1 MAEFVPGKNRLSFNP
16 VDFSSSRETSGWMR
30 SFSQLSF
37 KIIEGGAPKALAM
50 KSFQDIGQ
58 HLSYVILS
66 TADSVDPDKATEEQ
80 DLLSYE
86 LQDGEYLV
94 RVELHGKEG
103 SSQAGNMH
111 QIFVKNLRSWDFY
124 TDRYAED
131 NSPREVAITFDIKKE
146 PFVKGITFST
156 SAPTETSTVKS
167 NDRDYKLKGLTLNQN
182 PLVFVQDCLAMRY
195 KHDDIVYE
203 ISPKN
208 FVSKHGPE
216 TIYGVKTFDALP
228 KSSGMPVDANDLVTK
243 EYVDTLSNK
252 EVAVTIKAMLNSDWC
267 GTSEA
272 KFFLLDG
279 SQLSPLKME
288 DGSLK
293 EAKEPKLMVF
303 TLEPQSGAAPTK
315 VPKQELLAYKL
326 KPKEFFAEF
335 YPSHLIGK
343 AVTHATTSYQD
354 PFGKGGYLLTG
365 GSKEILPQ
373 YMIIFKGLSQ
383 SIAKVSFGSN
393 SYTPSKTGASCTID
407 DMTEDGAET
416 TGTSKFNYQFSDAIT
431 SKIKLPVYTADDQL
445 IYGTKTFA
453 TLPKSS
459 ATPAEDDDL
468 VTKKYLD
475 NELHPSKDVSI
486 TITAETS
493 SSQSNWCGISNV
505 QLFLDKDVQLFPLKM
520 ESGPLNALK
529 EPKLMIFTTEK
540 QSSPAPTKVA
550 KQEILD
556 YQLRP
561 GDFRG
566 LLYTADVLGKNTVH
580 SSETWQDPFT
590 KGQGYLTY
598 GSVLNT
604 PEPQLKLVVQDLG
617 QVVAKVGVS
626 EASYAAQNI
635 KVSSTIRDI
644 TEEGTKTTGTNTN
657 NFAFGK
663 TLGGVFQ
670 NPVLTTGD
678 QSISGVKT
686 FAVPPKSVA
695 PAAPDDLVTKNYV
708 DNTFLQSPK
717 SDVDIRIGVKSGTS
731 AWNAF
736 SHLNI
741 VLANGK
747 RLEAKYMEDVIYQDA
762 TPAKVVLKT
771 ADNTEDIAPAPTR
784 QAKDFF
790 DTYQLADGEF
800 FAELIFA
807 NGVGNG
813 RIHSNK
819 EQACPWD
826 AYLVGNLNKD
836 EIADLFKL
844 TIKQL
849 DVTIDY
855 VQIHC
860 GDNHNG
866 YGYLPKYFYLV
877 AAANGADTGEIKSKE
892 GLTNKE
898 IIKFAIPKGSLA
910 VGLGS
915 FVTVDSTQTISG
927 VKTFSKLP
935 KSTVEPIEATEL
947 ATKAYVDAKS
957 GMSNSDIPEQE
968 VTVFSKSSSSAI
980 IAFSKLKLFL
990 GNGTQIYPIFY
1001 EKQSSYGA
1009 LDAPLNVVFS
1019 IAPAYHN
1026 GEPTIPYP
1034 NEKPKDE
1041 LDSYVLK
1048 NGEFKGAF
1056 TPVNLCGGKYVFAT
1070 ASGYNSDS
1078 WKLPWNNYAVFS
1090 NGEKDSTP
1098 ILRINIKGKLPSITK
1113 VSFTA
1118 DGAYF
1123 GDKFSASVGVN
1134 GSNGKQSEELQS
1146 ATEKLCDLV
1155 CEDSKL
1161 YNDFYLDTV
1170 SNQTAFGIKSFLN
1183 CPKIITEQPQLKNE
1197 STNVMSF
1204 ANVAHSIGIGV
1215 PEKQY
1220 ITLNSSTTWN
1230 KQSAGGSNWTY
1241 TLSLNVYYSNLV
1253 PAFISPITGQITPL
1267 YIKYYCS
1274 DGRAVLTTEG
1284 TQMPDKGAV
1293 EAKSTSEMDSYRLK
1307 YNEYLCRFY
1316 WYFLNKLGNTKINGE
1331 WITKNS
1337 RDGSKV
1343 LDLFTNSSG
1352 SWASYTTGQL
1362 KDPTNYDGPA
1372 SAAFVEFYNVPTIR
1386 FIKAYCSASSAGGST
1401 AKLYCSQYGML
1412 DTKSNGKGT
1421 ASAEYNSSEFK
1432 EFDDGNR
1439 FDLHAGYPS
1448 GPVELMRVAPII
1460 ALMQENISKLE
1471 ERIKAL
1477 ESPKP

>member
-156 SAPTETSTVKS
+156 SAPTETSTVKW

-566 LLYTADVLGKNTVH
+566 LLYTADVLGKNTMH

-826 AYLVGNLNKD
+826 AYLVGNLNRD

-866 YGYLPKYFYLV
+866 YVYLPKYFYLV

-915 FVTVDSTQTISG
+915 FVTVSGTQHISGEKTFAKKVFITDESQSAEMTAGQVATMESLKAVGLIGAALPDTQYICLWGDLRESKQANSRDNSSVIYEMSELELHTATGQLYLKYSQQISVSTPKNQDDTQTEEGLCVLSRTKTWDNSAALPVQPIEFLKNYTLQPGEFLAKVRVTNGAWRRGLTSLSSSG
-927 VKTFSKLP
+927 VS
-935 KSTVEPIEATEL
+935 
-947 ATKAYVDAKS
+947 
-957 GMSNSDIPEQE
+957 
-968 VTVFSKSSSSAI
+968 
-980 IAFSKLKLFL
+980 
-990 GNGTQIYPIFY
+990 
-1001 EKQSSYGA
+1001 
-1009 LDAPLNVVFS
+1009 
-1019 IAPAYHN
+1019 
-1026 GEPTIPYP
+1026 PY
-1034 NEKPKDE
+1034 
-1041 LDSYVLK
+1041 
-1048 NGEFKGAF
+1048 
-1056 TPVNLCGGKYVFAT
+1056 
-1070 ASGYNSDS
+1070 
-1078 WKLPWNNYAVFS
+1078 
-1090 NGEKDSTP
+1090 
-1098 ILRINIKGKLPSITK
+1098 
-1113 VSFTA
+1113 
-1118 DGAYF
+1118 
-1123 GDKFSASVGVN
+1123 
-1134 GSNGKQSEELQS
+1134 GSNGNFANLFAARSKDSDSPNFRCSMKRVAS
-1146 ATEKLCDLV
+1146 A
-1155 CEDSKL
+1155 S
-1161 YNDFYLDTV
+1161 
-1170 SNQTAFGIKSFLN
+1170 
-1183 CPKIITEQPQLKNE
+1183 
-1197 STNVMSF
+1197 STNSTF
-1204 ANVAHSIGIGV
+1204 RYAEII
-1215 PEKQY
+1215 
-1220 ITLNSSTTWN
+1220 ILNAPVIETIKLTSGRDS
-1230 KQSAGGSNWTY
+1230 
-1241 TLSLNVYYSNLV
+1241 YYSETNV
-1253 PAFISPITGQITPL
+1253 DGGINTINAFISTDEKFNSFDKISAGTGSVPTEVENNSTKLYFDESKTSTGYIRETKSLEIPL
-1267 YIKYYCS
+1267 
-1274 DGRAVLTTEG
+1274 
-1284 TQMPDKGAV
+1284 
-1293 EAKSTSEMDSYRLK
+1293 
-1307 YNEYLCRFY
+1307 
-1316 WYFLNKLGNTKINGE
+1316 
-1331 WITKNS
+1331 
-1337 RDGSKV
+1337 
-1343 LDLFTNSSG
+1343 
-1352 SWASYTTGQL
+1352 
-1362 KDPTNYDGPA
+1362 TNYVESA
-1372 SAAFVEFYNVPTIR
+1372 SRLALASKSAYGYLQAVTISNNQDIAGNKT
-1386 FIKAYCSASSAGGST
+1386 FIKPVTCTEPPVEDGHLANKKYIDAEI
-1401 AKLYCSQYGML
+1401 AKL
-1412 DTKSNGKGT
+1412 
-1421 ASAEYNSSEFK
+1421 
-1432 EFDDGNR
+1432 
-1439 FDLHAGYPS
+1439 
-1448 GPVELMRVAPII
+1448 VA
-1460 ALMQENISKLE
+1460 
-1471 ERIKAL
+1471 RIEAL
-1477 ESPKP
+1477 ESPKPQVI

>member
-1 MAEFVPGKNRLSFNP
+1 MAENVK
-16 VDFSSSRETSGWMR
+16 
-30 SFSQLSF
+30 
-37 KIIEGGAPKALAM
+37 
-50 KSFQDIGQ
+50 DI
-58 HLSYVILS
+58 
-66 TADSVDPDKATEEQ
+66 
-80 DLLSYE
+80 
-86 LQDGEYLV
+86 
-94 RVELHGKEG
+94 
-103 SSQAGNMH
+103 
-111 QIFVKNLRSWDFY
+111 
-124 TDRYAED
+124 
-131 NSPREVAITFDIKKE
+131 
-146 PFVKGITFST
+146 
-156 SAPTETSTVKS
+156 
-167 NDRDYKLKGLTLNQN
+167 
-182 PLVFVQDCLAMRY
+182 AMRI
-195 KHDDIVYE
+195 KHDGVVYG
-203 ISPKN
+203 
-208 FVSKHGPE
+208 FDAG
-216 TIYGVKTFDALP
+216 TLVKT
-228 KSSGMPVDANDLVTK
+228 
-243 EYVDTLSNK
+243 
-252 EVAVTIKAMLNSDWC
+252 
-267 GTSEA
+267 
-272 KFFLLDG
+272 
-279 SQLSPLKME
+279 
-288 DGSLK
+288 
-293 EAKEPKLMVF
+293 
-303 TLEPQSGAAPTK
+303 
-315 VPKQELLAYKL
+315 
-326 KPKEFFAEF
+326 
-335 YPSHLIGK
+335 
-343 AVTHATTSYQD
+343 
-354 PFGKGGYLLTG
+354 TG
-365 GSKEILPQ
+365 E
-373 YMIIFKGLSQ
+373 Q
-383 SIAKVSFGSN
+383 SI
-393 SYTPSKTGASCTID
+393 
-407 DMTEDGAET
+407 DG
-416 TGTSKFNYQFSDAIT
+416 
-431 SKIKLPVYTADDQL
+431 V
-445 IYGTKTFA
+445 KTFA

-459 ATPAEDDDL
+459 ATPAADDDL

-475 NELHPSKDVSI
+475 DQLNPSPDVSV
-486 TITAETS
+486 TVSAVTS
-493 SSQSNWCGISNV
+493 DSTGWCGISNV
-505 QLFLDKDVQLFPLKM
+505 QFFLDKDVQLFPFKM
-520 ESGPLNALK
+520 EEGNLAKLK

-540 QSSPAPTKVA
+540 QSSPAPTKVP

-566 LLYTADVLGKNTVH
+566 LFYTADLLGEKNTVH
-580 SSETWQDPFT
+580 PTDSWQDPFT
-590 KGQGYLTY
+590 KGQGYLTRGDRIY
-598 GSVLNT
+598 GGSQ
-604 PEPQLKLVVQDLG
+604 PQLKIVVHDLG
-617 QVVAKVGVS
+617 QIIAKVGVS
-626 EASYAAQNI
+626 TSSYPASSITA
-635 KVSSTIRDI
+635 SSTVGEM
-644 TEEGTKTTGTNTN
+644 TEEGTPTTGENEK
-657 NFAFGK
+657 NFAFSKNLNGAFR
-663 TLGGVFQ
+663 GS
-670 NPVLTTGD
+670 VLLTGD
-678 QSISGVKT
+678 QHIDGVKTFYKAPKSEAAPSEPNDLVNKKCLDDIVNKISGAVGSVTGLIKGKNSANTYASFSYLKWLLNNGKRLDVKMVENVTVSNATAPVLAVWHVVDTVDGAITPPTKKTKKEIEDYVLQPGEYKGTLSYFKVVGKFGYYSGEPWTGYCLSGQQGKLDGMLGFTINDLDIPFKGITFQVGRANEDYAYQFDELEFSGTNCGNPFKITDNKKYTNKQPVTIEVPVVSTELQSFVTVGSTQSITGAKT

-826 AYLVGNLNKD
+826 AYLVGNLNRD

-1048 NGEFKGAF
+1048 NGEFKGTF

-1118 DGAYF
+1118 DGTYF

-1316 WYFLNKLGNTKINGE
+1316 WYFLNKLGNTQINGE